1 MARSQSFLACR
12 AAFLGLARGQ
22 KSTQVRLR
30 ARHLPCMFCPALV
43 DMLHPAMSRRFRAW
57 AIDNRDPSSPRPRS
71 GYAQGVCFWLPRC
84 ECVVEMRKTYSPHS
98 IHTSQA

>member
-30 ARHLPCMFCPALV
+30 ARHLPCMFCPALA
-43 DMLHPAMSRRFRAW
+43 DMLHPAMTRRFRAQ
-57 AIDNRDPSSPRPRS
+57 AIEIRDRSSPTPRS
-71 GYAQGVCFWLPRC
+71 GLAQVRACGCPGVSVSR
-84 ECVVEMRKTYSPHS
+84 
-98 IHTSQA
+98 I